1 MVEVYY
7 TIRPRQNLVGFTKLA
22 STTMKECLQPR
33 RGFAILM
40 AIGLWLSIVGIW
52 SYPLLEPDE
61 AKHALIVRAM
71 LEGSFWMPYL
81 NGEPFFD
88 KPILPF
94 ALMAVFAKFLGMNE
108 VALRLPGALL
118 GFASV
123 IVLYRFVLRLRGDA
137 EAFWAGFIWTTSPL
151 FLAASHIPTHDIYLA
166 FFSVLS
172 AFAGFRLLTE
182 QGTPTESR
190 FLGIGFWLGLAGGV
204 LSKGLLGI
212 VLPGIA
218 LLGPALVER
227 QSLKAAA
234 KRFLRIEGIACFLLL
249 VLPWYAYVLVR
260 YPEFGPSFLVRQH
273 LGNFLGSLPRHPEPF
288 WYYLPLLFGVFFP
301 WAFFLPFIPFAWR
314 PERKDRA
321 FVALCASQSL
331 GIFLFFSVAA
341 SKLPLYILPA
351 LPGFCMSLAPFLVK
365 HAPARER
372 HLKILL
378 GFVAV
383 VFLAA
388 IPYGL
393 VFAKSAYPGF
403 FRPAAV
409 LSVLMIPVLLVAIL
423 FSWRGTVGWL
433 KGYIVFG
440 LVFLY
445 TLGFLCVTPLV
456 GSYSSSKAAVQRLK
470 QNASEDAVVVCY
482 RRDCLSAQ
490 FYLGRPVK
498 RIEHLDRNMLV
509 PSRPLYVLVKK
520 KHLIPFLAEA
530 RPLGIKV
537 EFRSEGFWLIRVG

>member
-1 MVEVYY
+1 
-7 TIRPRQNLVGFTKLA
+7 
-22 STTMKECLQPR
+22 
-33 RGFAILM
+33 
-40 AIGLWLSIVGIW
+40 
-52 SYPLLEPDE
+52 
-61 AKHALIVRAM
+61 
-71 LEGSFWMPYL
+71 
-81 NGEPFFD
+81 
-88 KPILPF
+88 
-94 ALMAVFAKFLGMNE
+94 
-108 VALRLPGALL
+108 
-118 GFASV
+118 
-123 IVLYRFVLRLRGDA
+123 
-137 EAFWAGFIWTTSPL
+137 
-151 FLAASHIPTHDIYLA
+151 
-166 FFSVLS
+166 
-172 AFAGFRLLTE
+172 
-182 QGTPTESR
+182 
-190 FLGIGFWLGLAGGV
+190 
-204 LSKGLLGI
+204 
-212 VLPGIA
+212 
-218 LLGPALVER
+218 
-227 QSLKAAA
+227 
-234 KRFLRIEGIACFLLL
+234 
-249 VLPWYAYVLVR
+249 
-260 YPEFGPSFLVRQH
+260 
-273 LGNFLGSLPRHPEPF
+273 
-288 WYYLPLLFGVFFP
+288 
-301 WAFFLPFIPFAWR
+301 
-314 PERKDRA
+314 
-321 FVALCASQSL
+321 
-331 GIFLFFSVAA
+331 
-341 SKLPLYILPA
+341 
-351 LPGFCMSLAPFLVK
+351 MSLAPFLVK

-409 LSVLMIPVLLVAIL
+409 LSVLMTPVLLVALL

-456 GSYSSSKAAVQRLK
+456 GSYGSSKAAVQRLK

-509 PSRPLYVLVKK
+509 PSRPLYMLVKK
-520 KHLIPFLAEA
+520 KHLTPFFAEA